1 MARLEGLLP
10 VFRLAETVRWIA
22 AEEPRLAQAAIA
34 FAAINRTQSVE
45 GGEGDYAGAPGLDT
59 LAGALY
65 GVVSPGESPAI
76 HNAAGF
82 HDGDTGTVPD
92 AAFCRALATV
102 CLALAGDL
110 ADPTGGA
117 TRFHR
122 HDEMPEWARRREPV
136 ALIGAWFFYM

>member
-1 MARLEGLLP
+1 MMRSEGLLP
-10 VFRLAETVRWIA
+10 VFRLAETVRWLA
-22 AEEPRLAQAAIA
+22 AEEPQLVQAAVA
-34 FAAINRTQSVE
+34 FAAINRVQRVE
-45 GGEGDYAGAPGLDT
+45 VGEGVYADSPDLHG

-65 GVVSPGESPAI
+65 GVASPGDNPDI

-82 HDGDTGTVPD
+82 HDGAAGTHPD

-122 HDEMPEWARRREPV
+122 HDEMPEWARRRKPV